1 MAARSQGH
9 PANDGE
15 RLASL
20 EQCMN
25 QVEQSVERIEHKL
38 DLVIEQKADRS
49 DLKAT
54 TATVVEHQ
62 TAIDKFRGGLLIVGL
77 FGPMLTGIVV
87 ALITHWILG

>member
-1 MAARSQGH
+1 MAARSQVH

-49 DLKAT
+49 DLRAT
-54 TATVVEHQ
+54 ADTVAEHQ
-62 TAIDKFRGGLLIVGL
+62 TAIDKFRGALLIVGV
-77 FGPMLTGIVV
+77 FGPVFAAV
-87 ALITHWILG
+87 ITHWILG